1 METKSTSRLQ
11 TLASHLVPHATFNAG
26 RVPPKSDDDVVLV
39 AMARTAITKSG
50 KGAQK
55 DTNTEEMLVPVLQ
68 AVLSQS
74 KLDPKKVDD
83 VCIGSVL

>member
-1 METKSTSRLQ
+1 MEAKSTSRLQ
-11 TLASHLVPHATFNAG
+11 TLASHLVSQATFNAG
-26 RVPPKSDDDVVLV
+26 RVLAKSDDDVVLV

-68 AVLSQS
+68 AVL
-74 KLDPKKVDD
+74 
-83 VCIGSVL
+83 